1 MLDFTFGIV
10 SDRYEVKK
18 ALVRDEA
25 NTIRAV
31 WQRSDFIPGPD
42 QTVIKALID
51 EYLDLRIT
59 VAQSHDQQ
67 LARSQIRE
75 GKKLQRRM
83 WELGVKHGS
92 TDLNSDIG
100 ALLVESINE
109 LATLQANRFSL
120 GVEARVPTAIWFVL
134 VSMLVLGMAA
144 VGYHTA
150 IAESRRPRITFV
162 LAVSFSL
169 VIALIAILDNPMN
182 KILGVTQQPMID
194 LQSEID
200 ETKMEISLRSTGVR

>member
-1 MLDFTFGIV
+1 MLIDFVPPWATFFISFALVILAVEVGYKLGATVFRRNVNERESPVSAIAAIVLGLQSFMLAFTFGIV

-18 ALVRDEA
+18 ALVREEA

-83 WELGVKHGS
+83 WELAVKHGS
-92 TDLNSDIG
+92 TDLNSDI
-100 ALLVESINE
+100 
-109 LATLQANRFSL
+109 
-120 GVEARVPTAIWFVL
+120 
-134 VSMLVLGMAA
+134 
-144 VGYHTA
+144 
-150 IAESRRPRITFV
+150 
-162 LAVSFSL
+162 
-169 VIALIAILDNPMN
+169 
-182 KILGVTQQPMID
+182 
-194 LQSEID
+194 
-200 ETKMEISLRSTGVR
+200 